1 MRGLASFILLLLLLP
16 GAGWAVAQTAVFTSS
31 AAPTYAF
38 NISFQLITGAV
49 AVPIERVDLFMQA
62 AQAERPFTVEAIRV
76 SQADGQLR
84 ADVDVD
90 PVDAALPPFAEV
102 RFWWELHTTAGE
114 TIVVPEETFV
124 YEDDRFTWR
133 VLEVGDVIVHWTGND
148 ADLGQLAADIVA
160 ESRQTLDAIL
170 PQTAVS
176 PLNLYIYP
184 STADLRSGLRL
195 AGRDW
200 QAGHTDPDL
209 GVLLVTAV
217 NPLTAAADLAQTI
230 PHELTHLRLY
240 QLKSG
245 HELPLWYEEGLAM
258 LAEGSLGDADLLA
271 TAVAEQ
277 TTLPVRDLCLA
288 FPEEEGAVDLALAQ
302 SASLLAYIRMQF
314 GDQALRQL
322 GTNYLASAGCEAG
335 LTQTLDMPVSD
346 LQADW
351 LATLAPESGWRNFFA
366 QNGLWLLLVLAS
378 FGFMALLLR
387 RQ

>member
-1 MRGLASFILLLLLLP
+1 
-16 GAGWAVAQTAVFTSS
+16 
-31 AAPTYAF
+31 
-38 NISFQLITGAV
+38 
-49 AVPIERVDLFMQA
+49 
-62 AQAERPFTVEAIRV
+62 
-76 SQADGQLR
+76 
-84 ADVDVD
+84 
-90 PVDAALPPFAEV
+90 
-102 RFWWELHTTAGE
+102 TTAGE

-133 VLEVGDVIVHWTGND
+133 VLEAGDVIVHWTGND

-245 HELPLWYEEGLAM
+245 RELPLWYEEGLAM

-314 GDQALRQL
+314 GDQALRQ
-322 GTNYLASAGCEAG
+322 
-335 LTQTLDMPVSD
+335 
-346 LQADW
+346 
-351 LATLAPESGWRNFFA
+351 
-366 QNGLWLLLVLAS
+366 
-378 FGFMALLLR
+378 
-387 RQ
+387 